1 MQQNGLLFAGQSGV
15 ALTWMNAYI
24 DGKPVTPRIGMPV
37 EVNALWYNAIMF
49 SLDLAKAAKDTIF
62 SKQWKSVAESIKKSF
77 CQGFWS
83 NEKDILPITLTIAL
97 KIGR

>member
-49 SLDLAKAAKDTIF
+49 SLDLAKQLKTQYLANSGKVWLKV
-62 SKQWKSVAESIKKSF
+62 SKKLLSR
-77 CQGFWS
+77 
-83 NEKDILPITLTIAL
+83 ILE
-97 KIGR
+97 